1 MALRNPIINDRGEA
15 HPQAKFARFICFT
28 RGDSRTGYPGPT
40 AEAAYEWWAK
50 STRAGRWH
58 KHTAGFDA
66 KFVKTAN
73 VIVPAPATGS
83 ASHG

>member
-1 MALRNPIINDRGEA
+1 MSRRNPIINDRGEA

-50 STRAGRWH
+50 STLAGRSH
-58 KHTAGFDA
+58 KHDKGFDM
-66 KFVKTAN
+66 KLVKTAN
-73 VIVPAPATGS
+73 TVVLAPATGS